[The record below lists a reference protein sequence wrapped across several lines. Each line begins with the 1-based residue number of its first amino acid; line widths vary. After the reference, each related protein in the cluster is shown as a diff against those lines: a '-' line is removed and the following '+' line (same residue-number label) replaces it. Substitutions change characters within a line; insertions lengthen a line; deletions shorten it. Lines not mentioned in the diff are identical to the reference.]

1 MDSIFV
7 RNQFVSTVVLHS
19 QSHPTIENAIRQI
32 IYFES
37 RFYTQ
42 FSWITWIFRCQINAI
57 EISIYIL
64 SLSYWC
70 GSCLGRRLY
79 ANSHSHTYIIFS
91 GTCCAFGLMR
101 VQERNVKISVTIST
115 PSPVDVVET
124 IAVGSVANKCVNFIS
139 QSVSIIND
147 RAVVSKLV
155 VDNTTPFRQ
164 RIITPV
170 HESKSGCVVAEIRPK
185 HMCGTSCYR
194 TRPINAIFHL
204 NSTSAMIH
212 QCCHCIGLLV
222 RIISTYILLQ
232 HFIIVIRC

>member
-1 MDSIFV
+1 
-7 RNQFVSTVVLHS
+7 
-19 QSHPTIENAIRQI
+19 
-32 IYFES
+32 
-37 RFYTQ
+37 
-42 FSWITWIFRCQINAI
+42 
-57 EISIYIL
+57 
-64 SLSYWC
+64 
-70 GSCLGRRLY
+70 
-79 ANSHSHTYIIFS
+79 
-91 GTCCAFGLMR
+91 MR

-232 HFIIVIRC
+232 HFIIVIRCWGCSYYRWSKTTSTSIWRNIMLQLCWILVVSYHLRHCRSHTASRCLTICKRRTLIVVRSFLSPCYISKQWRNSDVCCCRRFGERIAFCHGSL